1 MITLRGITWNHS
13 RGYVSV
19 VAAAQRFCELNPEIE
34 IVWEKRSLKAFG
46 DAPVGELA
54 ARYDLMVIDHPWA
67 GYAVRNKIVLPLE
80 QYLDQDYLEDQR
92 AGSVGQSFESYCF
105 DGCQSALPIDAAA
118 PVAAYRESWFER
130 VGEEVP
136 GTWEQVLALAKR
148 GHVICAGDPTNVLM
162 QFYMFGN
169 TLTATLF
176 AEGADQVI
184 SEADGRMVL
193 ELMREFAAHCPE
205 EMYRLD
211 PIGVYELLAG
221 DGPCVYTPFE
231 FGYSNYSRRG
241 YAAHTVIS
249 TGVVSVDGKPLQT
262 VLGGT
267 GLAVSRACVHRQEA
281 LKFAAFVASPQ
292 IQTTL
297 YFESG
302 GQPGH
307 RTAWL
312 DSEVNRMS
320 RNFFAGTIDTLDR
333 AYLRPRYDGY
343 LYFQDRAGTVLRD
356 YLREDKEAG
365 QVLEQLNRLYRES
378 KGWEDRQ
385 L

>member
-1 MITLRGITWNHS
+1 M
-13 RGYVSV
+13 
-19 VAAAQRFCELNPEIE
+19 
-34 IVWEKRSLKAFG
+34 
-46 DAPVGELA
+46 
-54 ARYDLMVIDHPWA
+54 
-67 GYAVRNKIVLPLE
+67 
-80 QYLDQDYLEDQR
+80 
-92 AGSVGQSFESYCF
+92 
-105 DGCQSALPIDAAA
+105 
-118 PVAAYRESWFER
+118 
-130 VGEEVP
+130 
-136 GTWEQVLALAKR
+136 
-148 GHVICAGDPTNVLM
+148 
-162 QFYMFGN
+162 
-169 TLTATLF
+169 
-176 AEGADQVI
+176 
-184 SEADGRMVL
+184 
-193 ELMREFAAHCPE
+193 
-205 EMYRLD
+205 
-211 PIGVYELLAG
+211 
-221 DGPCVYTPFE
+221 
-231 FGYSNYSRRG
+231 
-241 YAAHTVIS
+241 S
-249 TGVVSVDGKPLQT
+249 TG
-262 VLGGT
+262 
-267 GLAVSRACVHRQEA
+267 QEA